1 MAGATVT
8 VEQISKDF
16 PFGSAIAKS
25 ILGNLP
31 YQVGIAYFRI
41 DGQGTQ
47 GCEITSRMIGVRG
60 KKNSVKFYMGKKKL
74 KGKVVFGFHI
84 SM

>member
-25 ILGNLP
+25 ILGNSP

-47 GCEITSRMIGVRG
+47 ECEVTSRMISVRG
-60 KKNSVKFYMGKKKL
+60 KKKNL
-74 KGKVVFGFHI
+74 
-84 SM
+84 